1 MTVHLIRC
9 AAGVESI
16 EALRERQAQRNRQFQ
31 RKKAN
36 KGIYR
41 TYTRNAPKRIEELV
55 DGGSIYWVV
64 KRFVRV
70 RQRILGFDRE
80 TDDEGRAYCMIRIE
94 PELVL
99 VEPRSFKPFQG
110 WRYLKAED
118 APADLKGSG
127 ADVEHLPPALAEE
140 LRALGLI

>member
-9 AAGVESI
+9 AARVDSI

-41 TYTRNAPKRIEELV
+41 TYTRNAPKRVDELV
-55 DGGSIYWVV
+55 DGGSIYWVI

-70 RQRILGFDRE
+70 RQRILGLDRE
-80 TDDEGRAYCMIRIE
+80 TDDEGRSYCMIRIA
-94 PELVL
+94 PELIL

-110 WRYLKAED
+110 WRYFKAED
-118 APADLKGSG
+118 APADLAGSG
-127 ADVEHLPPALAEE
+127 VDVEHLPAAMAEE